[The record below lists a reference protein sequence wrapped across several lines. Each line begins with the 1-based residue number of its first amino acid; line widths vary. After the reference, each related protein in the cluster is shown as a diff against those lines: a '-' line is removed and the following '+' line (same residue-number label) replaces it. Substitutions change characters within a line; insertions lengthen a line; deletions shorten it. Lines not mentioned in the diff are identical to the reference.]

1 MTLEEQFVKALKLA
15 IEAHDGQEDR
25 NGQPYIGHVMRV
37 CYAGHTLAEKIVGA
51 LHDVVEDTHWTIEDL
66 KSEGFSPEI
75 IDGVIAITH
84 DDENESYEDY
94 LLRILRNPVAL
105 RVKLNDL
112 TDNMDIRRLDRLSE
126 LDFARMLK
134 YHRAYKLLTE

>member
-1 MTLEEQFVKALKLA
+1 MTLEEQFAKALKLA

-66 KSEGFSPEI
+66 KNEGFSPEI

-126 LDFARMLK
+126 LDFVRMLK

>member
-1 MTLEEQFVKALKLA
+1 MTLEEQFAKALKLA

-126 LDFARMLK
+126 LDFVRMLK

>member
-126 LDFARMLK
+126 LDFVRMLK